1 MESDDLIPRIPRKR
15 SLSPSVVGPEPTS
28 TRPRAPKRL
37 RRTKDIPEYDA
48 PILAASLAKSN
59 PMNRKVLK
67 KEAKKVRRANRGAVA
82 AGSGG
87 MEVDGMEHG
96 GLEFTF
102 MATTEGVSF

>member
-37 RRTKDIPEYDA
+37 RRTKDIPEHDA

-67 KEAKKVRRANRGAVA
+67 KEAKRVRRANR
-82 AGSGG
+82 SGG
-87 MEVDGMEHG
+87 MEVDGMEDG